1 MIPLHLGEKIVSVSL
16 KQKDLWGFMWIY
28 ITEGPPINPSLDL

>member
-1 MIPLHLGEKIVSVSL
+1 MGIYITQMHSINPHK
-16 KQKDLWGFMWIY
+16 WGFMGIY